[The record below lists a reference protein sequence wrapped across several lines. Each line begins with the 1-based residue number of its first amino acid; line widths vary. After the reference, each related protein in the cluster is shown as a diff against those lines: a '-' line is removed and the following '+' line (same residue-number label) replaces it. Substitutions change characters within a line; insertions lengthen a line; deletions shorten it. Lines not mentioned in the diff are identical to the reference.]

1 MSETDVAFARSCPR
15 GVETLVAFARAG
27 RVSDETVI
35 AFAGEKWAFFV
46 RFSVAEASSVSTLAV
61 EGRAVV
67 MAVSRWPASAA
78 AEVAVVSTSPRG
90 DVQCANKFAQ
100 RTKNDPN
107 RRLMVC
113 WANFVAGRLGRNRAG
128 RVLSRHQSR
137 TPTAG
142 RPSSRIEQETDLPGP
157 PQADGHEK
165 ALPKEC

>member
-27 RVSDETVI
+27 RASDETAI
-35 AFAGEKWAFFV
+35 AFAGEKWAFLM
-46 RFSVAEASSVSTLAV
+46 RFSVAEASPVSTLAV
-61 EGRAVV
+61 HVRAVV
-67 MAVSRWPASAA
+67 MAVSRWPTSAV
-78 AEVAVVSTSPRG
+78 AEVSLVSTSPRRC
-90 DVQCANKFAQ
+90 VPCANKFAQ

-128 RVLSRHQSR
+128 QVLSRHQSR
-137 TPTAG
+137 MPTAG

-157 PQADGHEK
+157 PQGDGHEK

>member
-1 MSETDVAFARSCPR
+1 MRLSETD
-15 GVETLVAFARAG
+15 VAFARAG

-35 AFAGEKWAFFV
+35 TFAGEKWAFFV
-46 RFSVAEASSVSTLAV
+46 RFSIAEVLSVSAVAV